1 MIFFSILFTTL
12 TIVYFWLLLRL
23 QGNWKDRL
31 FIITLRAMVVIC
43 TALLLFSPRFETVH
57 KEWKDPVFLVLED
70 DSASVR
76 LASHSENDKELL
88 IRELSTKGR
97 VLFKR
102 FSNTDSPNPYSI
114 ETNLREASKI
124 DDLRGIF
131 LLSDG
136 HEISKKKL
144 GHFSIPIFPIPRGSM
159 KTRDYWVKLNRVPQT
174 INLNQKITLR
184 GSVGRSF
191 VDVRMQSKSV
201 KLRFSIDNL
210 GVAER
215 SVQFNSGE
223 QSADFE
229 QEIYFD
235 KAGEILLSIDLEP
248 SDEDAVNLNNNL
260 KFRIQV
266 KKKRRKVVLV
276 SNEIGFDKAFYIR
289 ILRRDPALNVKSLYT
304 RAKYPESRKNL
315 CAQLENAEL
324 LVLHTLDDKFF
335 SECINEK
342 YSDIPRIHLVELQ
355 NKNVISRQIDN
366 FINTKTIKKLPL
378 KQADWNYRLDSKNF
392 PPLKLYEH
400 EAFEKTLLSSLPE
413 IDVPKIDFE
422 LKSGILSPFFLET
435 EKANFPLLLI
445 DEGQSP
451 VTALFTSTELHK
463 TSFAPWARDEQKDFM
478 INLFQRLVSWMMDYE
493 KVRGLN
499 VFIPKTSF
507 LEGESFV
514 MDLNGDSES
523 RWKIK
528 NMDSL
533 QIIHSGSS
541 PVRFKQTL
549 PVGNYQLTINRLGR
563 EILKRDIRVDFD
575 DREFQSLGVDSDQLR
590 RLADLSGGKWSE
602 HNGKVNAQTVLDRLS
617 GNLLQKK
624 LELKRSQVDLQKNT
638 HLALI
643 MMLLL
648 SLEWVY
654 RLLRK
659 MV

>member
-289 ILRRDPALNVKSLYT
+289 ILRRDPALKC
-304 RAKYPESRKNL
+304 KESVHA
-315 CAQLENAEL
+315 C
-324 LVLHTLDDKFF
+324 
-335 SECINEK
+335 
-342 YSDIPRIHLVELQ
+342 
-355 NKNVISRQIDN
+355 
-366 FINTKTIKKLPL
+366 
-378 KQADWNYRLDSKNF
+378 
-392 PPLKLYEH
+392 
-400 EAFEKTLLSSLPE
+400 
-413 IDVPKIDFE
+413 
-422 LKSGILSPFFLET
+422 
-435 EKANFPLLLI
+435 
-445 DEGQSP
+445 
-451 VTALFTSTELHK
+451 
-463 TSFAPWARDEQKDFM
+463 
-478 INLFQRLVSWMMDYE
+478 
-493 KVRGLN
+493 
-499 VFIPKTSF
+499 
-507 LEGESFV
+507 
-514 MDLNGDSES
+514 
-523 RWKIK
+523 
-528 NMDSL
+528 
-533 QIIHSGSS
+533 
-541 PVRFKQTL
+541 
-549 PVGNYQLTINRLGR
+549 
-563 EILKRDIRVDFD
+563 
-575 DREFQSLGVDSDQLR
+575 
-590 RLADLSGGKWSE
+590 
-602 HNGKVNAQTVLDRLS
+602 
-617 GNLLQKK
+617 
-624 LELKRSQVDLQKNT
+624 
-638 HLALI
+638 
-643 MMLLL
+643 
-648 SLEWVY
+648 
-654 RLLRK
+654 
-659 MV
+659 